1 MITLGLSLSALA
13 TRYGYLGVAATVFVE
28 GFGVP
33 APGETAI
40 IAGAGAAGH
49 GRLNV
54 VAVAMVAFA
63 AAVCGDSL
71 GYLIGRTGGRRLVLR
86 WGRLVR
92 LTPER
97 FARVEAFMG
106 RHGPKV
112 VAGARFV
119 EGLRQLNG
127 IVAGATGMPWPRFV
141 LFNAAGAALWVS
153 MWSTLGYVAG
163 DHWQAITAVV
173 HRYEPYVVA
182 VLVAAGLALLWWRL
196 RRHHHDPGGTHD
208 LPTDDRPR

>member
-1 MITLGLSLSALA
+1 MIVLGWSLSTLA
-13 TRYGYLGVAATVFVE
+13 TRYGYPGVTATVFVE

-49 GRLNV
+49 GQLNIVV
-54 VAVAMVAFA
+54 VALAAFA
-63 AAVCGDSL
+63 AAVCGDSV
-71 GYLIGRTGGRRLVLR
+71 GYLIGRAGGRRLVLR
-86 WGRLVR
+86 WGRFVGLSAA
-92 LTPER
+92 R
-97 FARVEAFMG
+97 FARVEAFMA

-127 IVAGATGMPWPRFV
+127 IVAGATGMPWRRFL
-141 LFNAAGAALWVS
+141 LFNAVGAALWVGL
-153 MWSTLGYVAG
+153 WAAVGYVAG

-173 HRYEPYVVA
+173 HRYQPYVLAALVLAGAA
-182 VLVAAGLALLWWRL
+182 VLWL
-196 RRHHHDPGGTHD
+196 RVRHHRRGR
-208 LPTDDRPR
+208 DREPIGDGPPR